1 VVKAALANGVHQS
14 VIDAAQ
20 RSPIYQFVKVWKI
33 ALPPHIEYRTL
44 PMLFYVPPM
53 APVMANRNDGT
64 VNSSTEDL
72 FHDIESSRVPM
83 KFLANLFGAGHEQ
96 QVRYALRKQ
105 KAVRWYRRAVT
116 VGDVDMATAERML
129 READCNVEQAEAIYR
144 LTSLCTFDDRFVIPP
159 MHREEALQMLEDP
172 MEHKG
177 SVGFGFTA
185 PPERGV

>member
-1 VVKAALANGVHQS
+1 VK
-14 VIDAAQ
+14 I
-20 RSPIYQFVKVWKI
+20 WKI

-53 APVMANRNDGT
+53 APVMANRNEGGM

-72 FHDIESSRVPM
+72 FSDIEKARVPM
-83 KFLANLFGAGHEQ
+83 KFLANLFGAGHEEK
-96 QVRYALRKQ
+96 VRYALRKQ
-105 KAVRWYRRAVT
+105 KAVRWYRRAMT
-116 VGDVDMATAERML
+116 VGDVDAATAERML
-129 READCNVEQAEAIYR
+129 READCDMEEAEAIYR
-144 LTSLCTFDDRFVIPP
+144 LTSLCTFEDRFVIPP

-185 PPERGV
+185 EPRRGV